1 MTALLQCSS
10 ILLVEYADSG
20 MPEERHF
27 SIKEETLDV
36 SSVPAGGIV
45 IQLNHISADPYLRGR
60 VKSKGKHPLGTPLRG
75 FVTGTVISSDHKA
88 WKSGDLF
95 GASMP
100 FVTVQMLTASQLKET
115 LMWKLTGI
123 VDREQLSL
131 GLGILGMPG
140 STAYGGLLDVLA
152 AKKGET
158 LWVSAAAGAVGSMVG
173 QIAKNVVGMTVVG
186 SCGGEQKGKIIREQ
200 FGFDHSVDYKTV
212 STAEELAAKV
222 RDCVPEGIDCY
233 FENVG
238 GFILRLP

>member
-1 MTALLQCSS
+1 
-10 ILLVEYADSG
+10 
-20 MPEERHF
+20 
-27 SIKEETLDV
+27 
-36 SSVPAGGIV
+36 
-45 IQLNHISADPYLRGR
+45 
-60 VKSKGKHPLGTPLRG
+60 
-75 FVTGTVISSDHKA
+75 
-88 WKSGDLF
+88 
-95 GASMP
+95 MP

-238 GFILRLP
+238 GIHFEAAMSLLKRHGRIAVCGSISSYNSAKPEYCKINISNMIYSFQRVEGFVCHPWLTHQKGIFSTIWQSGLKRAK